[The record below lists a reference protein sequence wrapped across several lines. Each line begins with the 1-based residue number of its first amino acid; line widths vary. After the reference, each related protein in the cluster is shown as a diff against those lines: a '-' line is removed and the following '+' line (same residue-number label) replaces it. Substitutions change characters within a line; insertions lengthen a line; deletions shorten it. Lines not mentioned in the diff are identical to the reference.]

1 MSKLTQILW
10 GLLFICAARV
20 MAQPPMNSR
29 VEQIPEGSVP
39 METNINQ
46 NSYPRLMSD
55 NSIMFRLIAPEAQ
68 SVKVDIC
75 GVKYDMEKDDNGVWT
90 GRTAPQVPGFHYYS
104 LIVDGVSVNDPAS
117 ETFYGCGRM
126 MSAVDVP
133 EDGADFMQIRDVPHG
148 KVSTLNYFSKVT
160 NSWRTLCVY
169 TPPTYDKDVA
179 RRYPVVYI
187 QHGGGEDHR
196 GWVQQGKVN
205 IILDNL
211 IADGKA
217 EEMIIVSAN
226 SNVPSDQPGYKW
238 EGMLP
243 FRAELI
249 DNIVPFIDGTFR
261 TIADRDHRAMCGLS
275 MGGGQSFYIGLR
287 GGLDT
292 FCSVG
297 IFSTGAFGG
306 IVGAAPDID
315 KEVPGIL
322 SKSAEFNERL
332 DVLLITCGE
341 QDPRIIHNK
350 RVAEQMRDHGL
361 KVEFKSFPGDHEW
374 QPWRKSIHY
383 FAQLIFKK

>member
-1 MSKLTQILW
+1 MSMLTQILW

-196 GWVQQGKVN
+196 GWVQQG
-205 IILDNL
+205 
-211 IADGKA
+211 GK
-217 EEMIIVSAN
+217 
-226 SNVPSDQPGYKW
+226 
-238 EGMLP
+238 
-243 FRAELI
+243 
-249 DNIVPFIDGTFR
+249 FR